1 MPDGSRPVAHRERAR
16 TLRCHLFFVCSYAS
30 LQESQRVVR
39 DPLEL
44 ARGLEALGAADDE
57 EEEEDLEEI
66 ESVDG
71 RRSARMQ
78 TR

>member
-1 MPDGSRPVAHRERAR
+1 MLDGSPIAHRERAR
-16 TLRCHLFFVCSYAS
+16 TLRCHLFFLCSYAS

-44 ARGLEALGAADDE
+44 ARGLEALGAADDD
-57 EEEEDLEEI
+57 EEEDLEEI

-78 TR
+78 AR